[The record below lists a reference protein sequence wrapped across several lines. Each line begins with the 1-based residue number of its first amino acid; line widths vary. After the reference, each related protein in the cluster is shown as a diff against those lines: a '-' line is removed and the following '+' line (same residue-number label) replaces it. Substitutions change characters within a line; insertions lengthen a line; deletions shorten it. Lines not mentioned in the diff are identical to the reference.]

1 MATASS
7 KPQANKRGTAR
18 LHAVQAIYQMEIAKT
33 PINEVIASFTTFFM
47 GKEVE
52 GMEFL
57 PSDELYF
64 KNIIQ
69 GVLREQGRLD
79 PAINDVLEKSWPL
92 KRIDMVMRSIFRA
105 GAFELFGKLEIPAKV
120 IIAEYVDVAHAFLE
134 ADECGMV
141 NAVLDELAKRV
152 RKDEFI

>member
-1 MATASS
+1 M

-105 GAFELFGKLEIPAKV
+105 GAYELFGKLEIPAKV

-134 ADECGMV
+134 EDESGMV

-152 RKDEFI
+152 RKDEFPT

>member
-1 MATASS
+1 M

-47 GKEVE
+47 GKEIE

-69 GVLREQGRLD
+69 GVLREQARLD

-105 GAFELFGKLEIPAKV
+105 GAYELFGKLEIPAKV

-134 ADECGMV
+134 EDESGMV

-152 RKDEFI
+152 RKDEF